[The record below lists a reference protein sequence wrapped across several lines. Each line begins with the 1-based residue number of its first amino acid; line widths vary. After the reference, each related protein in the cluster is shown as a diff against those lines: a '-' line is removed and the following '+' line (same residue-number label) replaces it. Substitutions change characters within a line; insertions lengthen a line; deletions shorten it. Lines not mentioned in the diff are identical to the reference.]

1 MSKAFEVEND
11 NLTLDSEEM
20 ENHQPEELDI
30 IETAQAEQQD
40 APAPIAQ
47 NVERGKFRSLT
58 LINWNGFFARTFD
71 LDELVTT
78 LSGGNGAGKSTT
90 MAGFVTALIPDLTLL
105 HFRNTTEAG
114 ATTGSRDKGLH
125 GKLKPGVCYA
135 VLDAVNSRHQRVLV
149 GARLQQ
155 VAGRD
160 KKVDIK
166 TFSIQ
171 GLSLA
176 QTPTSVLTE
185 TVNERQARVL
195 TLNELKEKIENLGA
209 QFKQYH
215 SITDYHGMMFDLG
228 IIPKRLR
235 SSSDRSKFY
244 KLIEA
249 SLYGGI
255 SSAITRSLRDYLLPE
270 NLGVRKAFQDMESAL
285 RENRM
290 TLEAIKVTQ
299 SDRDLFK
306 HLITET
312 TNYVASDYM
321 RNANERRGNVESA
334 LTHRKEWYL
343 AKSERDLSQHRL
355 VDFSRELAELN
366 ENEQTLE
373 VDHQS
378 ALDHLNLVLNALRH
392 QEKISRYQDDV
403 ESLREKLEEQKFA
416 VEEASEQHE
425 ESQAQLEQYEQEVDQ
440 LRSQLADYQQALD
453 AQQTRALQYQQAIQA
468 LEKAKTLCGLADLST
483 KNVED
488 YHAEFVAQA
497 EDLTNNV
504 LDLEQKMSISEM
516 AKSQF
521 DKAYQLVCQIA
532 GEMPRSAA
540 WESAKA
546 LLREYPSQKVQ
557 AQQTPQLRAKLHE
570 LEQRY
575 QQQQSAVRL
584 LKEFNQ
590 RAALELETADE
601 IEDYYAEQESLVDEL
616 NEELAEQVEQR
627 STLRQKR
634 EQLNVR
640 YNENANKAP
649 AWLTAQSAL
658 ERLQEQ
664 SHSQFADSQDVMNFM
679 QSLLVKE
686 RELTIKRDQL
696 EQKRQQLDEQIS
708 RLSQPDGSEDPR
720 LNVLAERF
728 GGVLLSEL
736 YDDVPIEDAP
746 YFSAL
751 YGPARHAIVVRDLDA
766 VKAQLAQLE
775 DCPDDLYLIEG
786 DPSSFDDSV
795 LSAQEL
801 DLGVVVQVSNRELR
815 YSKFP
820 EIPLFGRA
828 AREKHLEALQIER
841 DEVSEH
847 YAECAF
853 DVQKC
858 QRLHEHFSQFVGLH
872 LALAFQP
879 NPEELMAQIRREQGE
894 IERELGQFT
903 TTEQQIRLKL
913 DNAKEKLQLLNRLIP
928 QFGVIGDEGLLDRI
942 EECREQLDLA
952 EQDER
957 FIRQYGVTLSQ
968 LEPIANTLQS
978 DPENYERL
986 KADYEQAKQ
995 QQKQIQLRVF
1005 ALADV
1010 VQRKAHFDYKESVQ
1024 SETSELNEQLRNRL
1038 EQIQQQR
1045 EQQREQVRQKQI
1057 RFAQYNQVYIEL
1069 RSSYEEKN
1077 KVLNE
1082 LLEEISQ
1089 LGVRA
1094 DDGAEQRAQTRRDE
1108 LSQQLTTVR
1117 NRRRYLEKQ
1126 LTLIESE
1133 SENLNRRIRKA
1144 ERDYK
1149 TQRELV
1155 VAMKASWCVV
1165 LRLSRNSDVEKRLN
1179 RRELAYLSADELRS
1193 MSDKALGALR
1203 TAVADNEYLRDA
1215 LRLSEDNR
1223 KPENKVRFFI
1233 AVYQHLRERIRQDI
1247 IKTDDPIDAIEQMEI
1262 ELSRLT
1268 AELTNREK
1276 KLAISSESVANI
1288 MRKTIQREQNRIR
1301 MLNQGLQNIA
1311 FGQVKS
1317 VRLVVNI
1324 RDTHAMLLDAL
1335 SDRHNDYQDLFSDN
1349 RITFS
1354 EAIAKLYQRLN
1365 PHIDMGQ
1372 RTAQTIGEELL
1383 DYRNYLD
1390 LEVEVYRGADG
1401 WLRAESGALS
1411 TGEAIGTGMSILLMV
1426 VQSWEEESRRIR
1438 GKDIVPC
1445 RLLFLDEAARL
1456 DAKSISTLFEL
1467 CSRLD
1472 MQLLIAAPENISP
1485 EKGTTYKLVRK
1496 ISGNQEQVHVVG
1508 LRGFGAT
1515 H

>member
-1 MSKAFEVEND
+1 M
-11 NLTLDSEEM
+11 SEELQL
-20 ENHQPEELDI
+20 EHDVL
-30 IETAQAEQQD
+30 AEQDTAEKTEQNPTALS
-40 APAPIAQ
+40 APSFTSSNA
-47 NVERGKFRSLT
+47 ERGKFRSLT

-114 ATTGSRDKGLH
+114 STGGSRDKGLH

-135 VLDAVNSRHQRVLV
+135 VLDTVNSRHQRILV
-149 GARLQQ
+149 GTRLQQ
-155 VAGRD
+155 IAGRD

-171 GLSLA
+171 GIELSVN
-176 QTPTSVLTE
+176 PTALFTE
-185 TVNERQARVL
+185 SINERQARVL
-195 TLNELKEKIENLGA
+195 NLNELKDKIDQIGG

-255 SSAITRSLRDYLLPE
+255 SSAITKSLRDYLLPE

-290 TLEAIKVTQ
+290 TLEAIKLTQ
-299 SDRDLFK
+299 ADRDLFK

-321 RNANERRGNVESA
+321 RNANERQGNIEQA
-334 LTHRKEWYL
+334 LAFRRDWYN
-343 AKSERDLSQHRL
+343 AKGEQTLSQRRL
-355 VDFSRELAELN
+355 VELSREVAELN
-366 ENEQTLE
+366 ESEKVLE

-378 ALDHLNLVLNALRH
+378 AADHLNLVLTALRH
-392 QEKISRYQDDV
+392 QEKIERYREDV
-403 ESLREKLEEQKFA
+403 AELTEKLEEQKIA
-416 VEEASEQHE
+416 VETANEQLE
-425 ESQAQLEQYEQEVDQ
+425 ESQAQFEQIEQEVDHI
-440 LRSQLADYQQALD
+440 RSQLSDYQQALD

-468 LEKAKTLCGLADLST
+468 LEKAKTLCGLADLAV
-483 KNVED
+483 KNIDD
-488 YHAEFVAQA
+488 YHAEFTA
-497 EDLTNNV
+497 EADFITDKV
-504 LDLEQKMSISEM
+504 LELEQKMSVSEA
-516 AKSQF
+516 AKLQF
-521 DKAYQLVCQIA
+521 DKAYQLVCKVA
-532 GEMPRSAA
+532 GEVSRSAA
-540 WESAKA
+540 WESAKE
-546 LLREYPSQKVQ
+546 LLREYPTQKVQ

-575 QQQQSAVRL
+575 AQQQSAVRL
-584 LKEFNQ
+584 LKDFNQ
-590 RAALELETADE
+590 RADLNLDSAEELEE
-601 IEDYYAEQESLVDEL
+601 YHAEQEALIDNL
-616 NEELAEQVEQR
+616 NAELAEQVESR

-634 EQLNVR
+634 EQLTAL
-640 YNENANKAP
+640 YNENATKAP
-649 AWLTAQSAL
+649 AWLTAQAAL

-664 SHSQFADSQDVMNFM
+664 SGETFNDSQDVMSFM
-679 QSLLVKE
+679 QSQLVKE
-686 RELTIKRDQL
+686 REFTIQRDQL
-696 EQKRQQLDEQIS
+696 EQKRYRLDEQIS
-708 RLSQPDGSEDPR
+708 RLSQPDGSEDAR

-751 YGPARHAIVVRDLDA
+751 YGPARHAIVVRDLNV
-766 VKAQLAQLE
+766 VKEQLAHLD

-786 DPSSFDDSV
+786 DPNEFDDNV
-795 LSAQEL
+795 FAANEL
-801 DLGVVVQVSNRELR
+801 EAGVVVQVSDRELR

-828 AREKHLEALQIER
+828 AREKHLEQLEAQR
-841 DEVSEH
+841 DEVAEE
-847 YAECAF
+847 YAQRAF

-858 QRLHEHFSQFVGLH
+858 QRLHQQFSQFVGLH

-879 NPEELMAQIRREQGE
+879 NPEELMRELNAQRTE
-894 IERELGQFT
+894 IERELNQFGT
-903 TTEQQIRLKL
+903 SEQQIRIRL
-913 DNAKEKLQLLNRLIP
+913 DNAKEKMQMLNKLIP
-928 QFGVIGDEGLLDRI
+928 QLNLLADESLLDRI

-952 EQDER
+952 EQDEI
-957 FIRQYGVTLSQ
+957 FIRQHGATLSQ

-978 DPENYERL
+978 DPANYERL
-986 KADYEQAKQ
+986 KSDYEQAVT
-995 QQKQIQLRVF
+995 QQKQIQQKLF

-1010 VQRKAHFDYKESVQ
+1010 VQRKTHFSYESAVQ
-1024 SETSELNEQLRNRL
+1024 AETSELNEQLRNRL
-1038 EQIQQQR
+1038 EQMQAQR
-1045 EQQREQVRQKQI
+1045 EQQREQLRQKQTQ
-1057 RFAQYNQVYIEL
+1057 FSQYNQVYIQL
-1069 RSSYEEKN
+1069 QSAFDSKN
-1077 KVLNE
+1077 QILNE
-1082 LLEEISQ
+1082 LIQEINDF
-1089 LGVRA
+1089 GVRA
-1094 DDGAEQRAQTRRDE
+1094 DQGAEERARIRKDE
-1108 LSQQLTTVR
+1108 LYQQLATNRQRR
-1117 NRRRYLEKQ
+1117 NALDKQ

-1133 SENLNRRIRKA
+1133 AENLSRRIRKA

-1155 VAMKASWCVV
+1155 VAAKVSWCVV
-1165 LRLSRNSDVEKRLN
+1165 LRLSRNSEVEKRLN

-1215 LRLSEDNR
+1215 LRVSEDSR

-1268 AELTNREK
+1268 DELTNREH

-1335 SDRHNDYQDLFSDN
+1335 SGNQEDYQDLFTDN

-1467 CSRLD
+1467 CNRLD

-1496 ISGNQEQVHVVG
+1496 ISGNQEHVHVVG

-1515 H
+1515 E

>member
-1 MSKAFEVEND
+1 MSDVFELENEIELESD
-11 NLTLDSEEM
+11 EVIM
-20 ENHQPEELDI
+20 ENENVEEI
-30 IETAQAEQQD
+30 VD
-40 APAPIAQ
+40 APMPFSMTA
-47 NVERGKFRSLT
+47 NNGVDRGKFRSLT

-114 ATTGSRDKGLH
+114 STGGSRDKGLH
-125 GKLKPGVCYA
+125 GKLRPGVCYA
-135 VLDAVNSRHQRVLV
+135 VLDTINSRHQRILV
-149 GARLQQ
+149 GVRLQQ
-155 VAGRD
+155 IAGRD
-160 KKVDIK
+160 KKVDLK

-171 GLSLA
+171 GVELS
-176 QTPTSVLTE
+176 QNPTALFTE
-185 TVNERQARVL
+185 TVGERQARVL
-195 TLNELKEKIENLGA
+195 NLNELKDKIENIGA

-235 SSSDRSKFY
+235 SASDRSKFY

-321 RNANERRGNVESA
+321 RNANERRGNIEAALES
-334 LTHRKEWYL
+334 RREWYK
-343 AKSERDLSQHRL
+343 AKAEQNLSQHRL
-355 VDFSRELAELN
+355 IDLSREVAELAEN
-366 ENEQTLE
+366 ERTLE

-378 ALDHLNLVLNALRH
+378 AVDHLNLVLNALRH
-392 QEKISRYQDDV
+392 QEKITRYQEDIA
-403 ESLREKLEEQKFA
+403 EITERLEEQKMV
-416 VEEASEQHE
+416 VEDANDALE
-425 ESQAQLEQYEQEVDQ
+425 ESQAQFEQTEIEIDAV
-440 LRSQLADYQQALD
+440 RSQLADYQQALD
-453 AQQTRALQYQQAIQA
+453 AQQTRALQYQQAIAA
-468 LEKAKTLCGLADLST
+468 LEKAKTLCGLADLSV

-488 YHAEFVAQA
+488 YHAEFDAHA
-497 EDLTNNV
+497 ESLTETV
-504 LDLEQKMSISEM
+504 LELEHKMSISEA

-521 DKAYQLVCQIA
+521 DKAYQLVCKIA

-540 WESAKA
+540 WESAKE
-546 LLREYPSQKVQ
+546 LLREYPSQKLQ
-557 AQQTPQLRAKLHE
+557 AQQTPQLRTKLHE

-575 QQQQSAVRL
+575 AQQQSAVKL
-584 LKEFNQ
+584 LNDFNQ
-590 RAALELETADE
+590 RANLSLQTAEELE
-601 IEDYYAEQESLVDEL
+601 DYHAEQEALIEDISARLS
-616 NEELAEQVEQR
+616 EQVENR

-634 EQLNVR
+634 ENLTAL
-640 YNENANKAP
+640 YDENARKAP
-649 AWLTAQSAL
+649 AWLTAQAAL
-658 ERLQEQ
+658 ERLEQ
-664 SHSQFADSQDVMNFM
+664 QSGETFEHSQDVMNFM
-679 QSLLVKE
+679 QSQLVKE
-686 RELTIKRDQL
+686 RELTMQRDQL
-696 EQKRQQLDEQIS
+696 EQKRLHLDEQIS
-708 RLSQPDGSEDPR
+708 RLSQPDGSEDSR
-720 LNVLAERF
+720 LNMLAERF

-736 YDDVPIEDAP
+736 YDDVTIEDAP

-766 VKAQLAQLE
+766 VREQLAQLE
-775 DCPDDLYLIEG
+775 DSPDDLYLIEG
-786 DPSSFDDSV
+786 DPTAFDDSV

-801 DLGVVVQVSNRELR
+801 ELGVVVQVSDRELR
-815 YSKFP
+815 YSRFP

-828 AREKHLEALQIER
+828 AREKRLEELQIER
-841 DEVSEH
+841 DEV
-847 YAECAF
+847 AEQHAQIAF
-853 DVQKC
+853 DVQKY

-879 NPEELMAQIRREQGE
+879 NPEALMSEINRERNE
-894 IERELGQFT
+894 IDRELNQFNNG
-903 TTEQQIRLKL
+903 EQQLRIQL

-928 QFGVIGDEGLLDRI
+928 QLNVLTDEDLIDRI
-942 EECREQLDLA
+942 EECREQLDIA
-952 EQDER
+952 EQDEY

-968 LEPIANTLQS
+968 LEPIANSLQS
-978 DPENYERL
+978 DPENYEGL
-986 KADYEQAKQ
+986 KNELTQAIER
-995 QQKQIQLRVF
+995 QKQVQQRVF

-1010 VQRKAHFDYKESVQ
+1010 VQRKQHFGYEDAGLA
-1024 SETSELNEQLRNRL
+1024 ETSELNEKLRQRL
-1038 EQIQQQR
+1038 EQMQSQR
-1045 EQQREQVRQKQI
+1045 DTQREQVRQKQSQ
-1057 RFAQYNQVYIEL
+1057 FAQYNRVLIQL
-1069 RSSYEEKN
+1069 QSSYDSKYQL
-1077 KVLNE
+1077 LNE
-1082 LLEEISQ
+1082 LIGEISD

-1094 DDGAEQRAQTRRDE
+1094 DDGAEERARIRRDE
-1108 LSQQLTTVR
+1108 LHQQLSTSR
-1117 NRRRYLEKQ
+1117 QRRSYVEKQ

-1133 SENLNRRIRKA
+1133 ADNLNRLIRKT

-1155 VAMKASWCVV
+1155 VAAKVSWCVV
-1165 LRLSRNSDVEKRLN
+1165 LRLSRNSDMEKRLN

-1203 TAVADNEYLRDA
+1203 TAVADNEYLRDS
-1215 LRLSEDNR
+1215 LRVSEDSR

-1268 AELTNREK
+1268 AELTGREK

-1335 SDRHNDYQDLFSDN
+1335 SGQQDEYQDLFNDN

-1354 EAIAKLYQRLN
+1354 EAMAKLYQRIN

-1383 DYRNYLD
+1383 DYRNYLE
-1390 LEVEVYRGADG
+1390 LEVEVFRGADG

-1456 DAKSISTLFEL
+1456 DGKSISTLFEL
-1467 CSRLD
+1467 CERLD

-1496 ISGNQEQVHVVG
+1496 IAGNQEHVHVVG

-1515 H
+1515 E

>member
-1 MSKAFEVEND
+1 M
-11 NLTLDSEEM
+11 SEELQL
-20 ENHQPEELDI
+20 EHDVL
-30 IETAQAEQQD
+30 AEQDTAEKTEQNPTALS
-40 APAPIAQ
+40 APSFTSS

-114 ATTGSRDKGLH
+114 STGGSRDKGLH

-135 VLDAVNSRHQRVLV
+135 VLDTVNSRHQRILV
-149 GARLQQ
+149 GTRLQQ
-155 VAGRD
+155 IAGRD

-171 GLSLA
+171 GIELSVN
-176 QTPTSVLTE
+176 PTALFTE
-185 TVNERQARVL
+185 SINERQARVL
-195 TLNELKEKIENLGA
+195 NLNELKDKIDQIGG

-255 SSAITRSLRDYLLPE
+255 SSAITKSLRDYLLPE

-290 TLEAIKVTQ
+290 TLEAIKLTQ
-299 SDRDLFK
+299 ADRDLFK

-321 RNANERRGNVESA
+321 RNANERQGNIEQA
-334 LTHRKEWYL
+334 LTFRRDWYN
-343 AKSERDLSQHRL
+343 AKGEQTLSQRRL
-355 VDFSRELAELN
+355 VELSREVAELN
-366 ENEQTLE
+366 ESEKVLE

-378 ALDHLNLVLNALRH
+378 AADHLNLVLTALRH
-392 QEKISRYQDDV
+392 QEKIERYREDV
-403 ESLREKLEEQKFA
+403 TELTEKLEEQKIA
-416 VEEASEQHE
+416 VETANEQLE
-425 ESQAQLEQYEQEVDQ
+425 ESQAQFEQIEQEVDHI
-440 LRSQLADYQQALD
+440 RSQLSDYQQALD

-468 LEKAKTLCGLADLST
+468 LEKAKTLCGLADLAV
-483 KNVED
+483 KNIDD
-488 YHAEFVAQA
+488 YHAEFTA
-497 EDLTNNV
+497 EADFITDKV
-504 LDLEQKMSISEM
+504 LELEQKMSVSEA
-516 AKSQF
+516 AKLQF
-521 DKAYQLVCQIA
+521 DKAYQLVCKVA
-532 GEMPRSAA
+532 GEVSRSAA
-540 WESAKA
+540 WESAKE
-546 LLREYPSQKVQ
+546 LLREYPTQKVQ

-575 QQQQSAVRL
+575 AQQQSAVRL
-584 LKEFNQ
+584 LKDFNQ
-590 RAALELETADE
+590 RADLNLDSAEELEE
-601 IEDYYAEQESLVDEL
+601 YHAEQEALIDNL
-616 NEELAEQVEQR
+616 NAELAEQVESR

-634 EQLNVR
+634 EQLTAL
-640 YNENANKAP
+640 YHENATKAP
-649 AWLTAQSAL
+649 AWLTAQAAL

-664 SHSQFADSQDVMNFM
+664 SGETFNDSQDVMSFM
-679 QSLLVKE
+679 QSQLVKE
-686 RELTIKRDQL
+686 REFTIQRDQL
-696 EQKRQQLDEQIS
+696 EQKRYRLDEQIS
-708 RLSQPDGSEDPR
+708 RLSQPDGSEDAR

-751 YGPARHAIVVRDLDA
+751 YGPARHAIVVRDLNV
-766 VKAQLAQLE
+766 VKEQLAHLD

-786 DPSSFDDSV
+786 DPNEFDDNV
-795 LSAQEL
+795 FAANEL
-801 DLGVVVQVSNRELR
+801 EAGVVVQVSDRELR

-828 AREKHLEALQIER
+828 AREKHLEQLEAQR
-841 DEVSEH
+841 DEVAEE
-847 YAECAF
+847 YAQRAF

-858 QRLHEHFSQFVGLH
+858 QRLHQQFSQFVGLH

-879 NPEELMAQIRREQGE
+879 NPEELMRELNAQRTE
-894 IERELGQFT
+894 IERELNQFGT
-903 TTEQQIRLKL
+903 SEQQIRIRL
-913 DNAKEKLQLLNRLIP
+913 DNAKEKMQMLNKLIP
-928 QFGVIGDEGLLDRI
+928 QLNLLADESLLDRI

-952 EQDER
+952 EQDEI
-957 FIRQYGVTLSQ
+957 FIRQHGATLSQ

-978 DPENYERL
+978 DPANYERL
-986 KADYEQAKQ
+986 KSDYEQTVT
-995 QQKQIQLRVF
+995 QQKQIQQKLF

-1010 VQRKAHFDYKESVQ
+1010 VQRKTHFSYESAVQ
-1024 SETSELNEQLRNRL
+1024 AETSELNEQLRNRL
-1038 EQIQQQR
+1038 EQMQAQR
-1045 EQQREQVRQKQI
+1045 EQQREQLRQKQTQ
-1057 RFAQYNQVYIEL
+1057 FSQYNQVYIQL
-1069 RSSYEEKN
+1069 QSAFDSKN
-1077 KVLNE
+1077 QILNE
-1082 LLEEISQ
+1082 LIQEINDF
-1089 LGVRA
+1089 GVRA
-1094 DDGAEQRAQTRRDE
+1094 DQGAEERARIRKDE
-1108 LSQQLTTVR
+1108 LYQQLATNRQRR
-1117 NRRRYLEKQ
+1117 NALDKQ

-1133 SENLNRRIRKA
+1133 AENLSRRIRKA

-1155 VAMKASWCVV
+1155 VAAKVSWCVV
-1165 LRLSRNSDVEKRLN
+1165 LRLSRNSEVEKRLN

-1215 LRLSEDNR
+1215 LRVSEDSR

-1268 AELTNREK
+1268 DELTNREH

-1335 SDRHNDYQDLFSDN
+1335 SGNQEDYQDLFTDN

-1467 CSRLD
+1467 CNRLD

-1496 ISGNQEQVHVVG
+1496 ISGNQEHVHVVG

-1515 H
+1515 E